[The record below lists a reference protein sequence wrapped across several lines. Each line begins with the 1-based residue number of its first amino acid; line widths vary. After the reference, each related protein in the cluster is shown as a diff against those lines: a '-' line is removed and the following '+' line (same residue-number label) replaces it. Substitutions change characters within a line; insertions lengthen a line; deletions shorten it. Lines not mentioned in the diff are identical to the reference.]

1 MLKWAVIF
9 LIVALVAGLLGFTVI
24 AGAAATFAKI
34 LFGLFLGICILLFL
48 LALLVGKKIF

>member
-1 MLKWAVIF
+1 MGCHF
-9 LIVALVAGLLGFTVI
+9 PDRCFSGFTVI